1 MTAHSKIPVL
11 HIDTT
16 AGLPHGGKFVAY
28 FRVSTDKQGKS
39 GLGLG
44 AQREA
49 VLSYLDGGSW
59 TLFAEYTEV
68 ESGKHADRPQLL
80 AALAACKKHRAKL
93 VIAKLDRLSRNLAF
107 IATLM
112 DSGVEFVAVDNPHA
126 NKLTVHILAAVAQ
139 HEREMIGQRTRD
151 ALRAAK
157 ARGKKLGNPQLAD
170 ARKRAVQGNKSAA
183 ARYAANV
190 LPVIREIQASG
201 IKSLRGVARAL
212 TARGIATAR
221 GGAWS
226 PVQVSAIL
234 QRAR

>member
-1 MTAHSKIPVL
+1 MPAHQ
-11 HIDTT
+11 
-16 AGLPHGGKFVAY
+16 GKFVAY

-39 GLGLG
+39 GLGLE

-49 VLSYLDGGSW
+49 VLTYLDGGRWS
-59 TLFAEYTEV
+59 LVQEFVEV
-68 ESGKHADRPQLL
+68 ESGKRNDRPELI
-80 AALAACKKHRAKL
+80 
-93 VIAKLDRLSRNLAF
+93 IAKLDRLSRNLAF

-151 ALRAAK
+151 ALQAAK
-157 ARGKKLGNPQLAD
+157 ARGKKLGNPKLAE

-183 ARYAANV
+183 ARFAANV

-201 IKSLRGVARAL
+201 VKSLRGVARAL
-212 TARGIATAR
+212 AARGIATAR
-221 GGAWS
+221 GGAWT

>member
-1 MTAHSKIPVL
+1 MPAHQ
-11 HIDTT
+11 
-16 AGLPHGGKFVAY
+16 GKFVAY

-39 GLGLG
+39 GLGLE

-49 VLSYLDGGSW
+49 VRTYLDGGRWS
-59 TLFAEYTEV
+59 LVQEFVEV
-68 ESGKHADRPQLL
+68 ESGKRNDRPELT
-80 AALAACKKHRAKL
+80 AALAACKKHKGKL
-93 VIAKLDRLSRNLAF
+93 IIAKLDRLSRNLAF

-112 DSGVEFVAVDNPHA
+112 DSGVEFIAVDNPHA

-151 ALRAAK
+151 ALQAAK
-157 ARGKKLGNPQLAD
+157 ARGTKLGNPKLAE

-201 IKSLRGVARAL
+201 VKSLRGVARAL
-212 TARGIATAR
+212 AARGIATAR
-221 GGAWS
+221 GGAWT
-226 PVQVSAIL
+226 PVQVSDIL
-234 QRAR
+234 RRGG